1 MSVSRHHADWLNL
14 VEHSGPFFSLPVLS
28 RVFSSGLDP
37 RDTAQAKRLRD
48 AYEVWQDNPTAAGK
62 QHAWVMHVLT
72 ELLLYPEKLIAE
84 GQAIPP
90 GLEARMAEM
99 GETLRPDFAL
109 LTPAGR
115 ESAGQAQML
124 VSIYPPEQQLDKP
137 VAGKHWKATPAT
149 RMMELLHGTGI
160 PLGLAANGEQWML
173 VYAPR
178 GETTGYASWYAS
190 LWMDEPITLRAFHS
204 LLGTHRFFGVAA
216 ANTPLGMLKESA
228 NDQQEVTDQL
238 GYQVREAVEVLV
250 QSFDTL
256 DKESGR
262 KLLQGV
268 AASSL
273 YDAALT
279 VMMRLVFLFSAE
291 ERGMLQ
297 LGKPLYDDNYAVST
311 LQELLQEVADRYGE
325 EVLERRTDAWARL
338 LASFRSVHGGVHH
351 QDLSMPAYG
360 GSLFDPDRYPF
371 LEGRAADTSWKN
383 TVAEPLAINNRVVLH
398 LLNALQRLRVKGA
411 TAGGLAETRRVSFR
425 ALGVEQIG
433 HVYEGLLDHTAI
445 TASGPVLG
453 LKGSSKKEPEVALST
468 LEGLLAE
475 GEDKLIAFLK
485 EETGRTP
492 AALKKLLSG
501 STFLDEHKLLIACG
515 QDQDLLGRVR
525 PFAGVVR
532 EDSFERPLVIL
543 PGSVYVTDSTTR
555 RSTGTHYTPPSLT
568 EPIVRHTLEPL
579 VYQGPAEGWPRE
591 QWALKSPREILE
603 LKVCDMA
610 MGSGAF
616 LVQACRYLAE
626 RLVEAWEN
634 EEKKHPDEVLL
645 TPEGGFSKGEPS
657 ERLVPVDPAERLAIA
672 RRVVADR
679 CLYGVDIN
687 HMAVEMAKLSLWLI
701 TMDPKRPFSFLDHA
715 FKCGDSLL
723 GITSTDEL
731 DWFYI
736 DPISGQQRLGGC
748 AGLIAELGAL
758 RSQLEGLPS
767 ENPQDIEHKAA
778 LLEETHARAWQLH
791 ILADTLS
798 VARLHHTKVKSRT
811 AYLETAA
818 LSDIGSLEAEARRL
832 LTRHRPFHWA
842 LEFPE
847 VMVNGGFDGFIGNP
861 PFLGG
866 KRIGQSLGDDYFS
879 FLKEFIISEK
889 GAGDFSVFFFKRAL
903 MLLRTPGYS
912 GLIATDTFTEGDT
925 LKCGSEHIVKNGAKY
940 YRAVPK
946 MKWPGT
952 AAVDVCIVHFAKGDW
967 KGVRKINQQSVENIS
982 ALLSAA
988 DGHTNVLEL
997 KSRKGKAAKGVTP
1010 LGEGFVLSPELAT
1023 HFIDLDKKNAEI
1035 IKPYLNGQDFNSDF
1049 KQRPSRFIIDF
1060 GDMNEDEAKK
1070 YHAPFS
1076 RLVELVK
1083 PVRDKL
1089 HRQIHEVCFWKH
1101 WDRRSNF
1108 FKKLPEGK
1116 VLVTALIS
1124 KHWALAFVE
1133 PGYVYDQKVIVFA
1146 ENTMRGF
1153 GIYQSNIHEAWARR
1167 DGGLNIGP
1175 TPSYTVSSNFNTFPV
1190 PAGYFNSTTPDN
1202 IDIIEKAAA
1211 AYHEYRHQAMIRGE
1225 CGLTKI
1231 YNKYHEPSEKSDIVL
1246 KLRRLHAELDK
1257 AVSLAYGWQD
1267 IDFGHDF
1274 YETKQGI
1281 RYTISEAARREILDR
1296 LLELNHQ
1303 RYAEEVAAGLHD
1315 KKSTKA
1321 ADSSKRGR
1329 KPAQISASPQ
1339 VDMFS
1344 PLSLFEELADPEA
1357 SQKTAVCGEDAL
1369 LSWLRKNP
1377 DWHGKEAI
1385 LLGSGYPENRWNLG
1399 IKAVLENGLVERV
1412 GERRGARYR
1421 IKQ

>member
-28 RVFSSGLDP
+28 RVFSSGLEP

-48 AYEVWQDNPTAAGK
+48 AYEVWQDNPTAPGK

-84 GQAIPP
+84 DQAIPP

-115 ESAGQAQML
+115 EGAGQAQML
-124 VSIYPPEQQLDKP
+124 VSIYTPEQQLDKP

-149 RMMELLHGTGI
+149 RMTELLHAAGV
-160 PLGLAANGEQWML
+160 PLGLVSNGEQWML

-190 LWMDEPITLRAFHS
+190 LWIDEPITLRAFHS
-204 LLGTHRFFGVAA
+204 LFGTHRFFGVAA

-371 LEGRAADTSWKN
+371 LEGRAAGTSWKN

-411 TAGGLAETRRVSFR
+411 AAGGLAETRRVSFR

-445 TASGPVLG
+445 SASEPVLG
-453 LKGSSKKEPEVALST
+453 LKGSSKKEPEVALTT
-468 LEGLLAE
+468 LEGLLAK
-475 GEDKLIAFLK
+475 GEDKLIVFLK
-485 EETGRTP
+485 EETGRSP
-492 AALKKLLSG
+492 AALKKLLNNSVL
-501 STFLDEHKLLIACG
+501 LDEHKLLIACG
-515 QDQDLLGRVR
+515 QDQNLLGRVR
-525 PFAGVVR
+525 PFAGLVR
-532 EDSFERPLVIL
+532 EDSFERPLVVL
-543 PGSVYVTDSTTR
+543 PNSFYVTTGTNR

-579 VYQGPAEGWPRE
+579 VYQGPSEGWPRE
-591 QWALKSPREILE
+591 QWKLKSPKEILD

-616 LVQACRYLAE
+616 LVQVCRYLAE

-634 EEKKHPDEVLL
+634 EEHDHPDEVLI
-645 TPEGGFSKGEPS
+645 TPEGGFFKGELN
-657 ERLVPVDPAERLAIA
+657 ERLIPVDPGERLAIA

-687 HMAVEMAKLSLWLI
+687 PMAVEMAKLSLWLI

-736 DPISGQQRLGGC
+736 DSHSGQQRLGGC
-748 AGLIAELGAL
+748 AGLVSELATL
-758 RSQLEGLPS
+758 RLRLEDLPS
-767 ENPQDIEHKAA
+767 ETPQDIEHKAA
-778 LLEETHARAWQLH
+778 LLEEARARAWQLH
-791 ILADTLS
+791 ILADTLGA
-798 VARLHHTKVKSRT
+798 ARLHYSKSKARKG
-811 AYLETAA
+811 YLETAA
-818 LSDIGSLEAEARRL
+818 LSDIGSLEAETRL
-832 LTRHRPFHWA
+832 LLAHHRPMHWA

-847 VMVNGGFDGFIGNP
+847 VIGLGGFHAFVGNP
-861 PFLGG
+861 PFVGG
-866 KRIGQSLGDDYFS
+866 KKISGALGTDYRE
-879 FLKEFIISEK
+879 FLVDCV
-889 GAGDFSVFFFKRAL
+889 A
-903 MLLRTPGYS
+903 
-912 GLIATDTFTEGDT
+912 
-925 LKCGSEHIVKNGAKY
+925 NGAKGNADLCSY
-940 YRAVPK
+940 FFLQAGRLLRQHGMAGLLATNTIAQGDTREVGLDQLLADGFTIPRAVRSAP
-946 MKWPGT
+946 WPGV
-952 AAVDVCIVHFAKGDW
+952 AALEVAHVWLRNGGWEGGYVLDDATVSGIT
-967 KGVRKINQQSVENIS
+967 
-982 ALLSAA
+982 ALLTEPGRVSGNPFRLKAHENKSFQ
-988 DGHTNVLEL
+988 GSIVL
-997 KSRKGKAAKGVTP
+997 GM
-1010 LGEGFVLSPELAT
+1010 GFVLTPDEAIRLIEQT
-1023 HFIDLDKKNAEI
+1023 PRNRDCLF
-1035 IKPYLNGQDFNSDF
+1035 PYLNGEDLNSRPDSS
-1049 KQRPSRFIIDF
+1049 PSRWVINFHDWPLNRLGTGQWLGASEKQQKEWLRSGVVP
-1060 GDMNEDEAKK
+1060 GDYPGSVAADYPELLAI
-1070 YHAPFS
+1070 
-1076 RLVELVK
+1076 VEERVK
-1083 PVRDKL
+1083 PERTRKNEKDVYQLRYPLYLKWWIYADK
-1089 HRQIHEVCFWKH
+1089 R
-1101 WDRRSNF
+1101 
-1108 FKKLPEGK
+1108 PELYATIAK
-1116 VLVTALIS
+1116 MERYLVHPLTS
-1124 KHWALAFVE
+1124 KHHNLVFYKPGQVSSHMTVVLAIDSWADYAVIQSELHWKWALAY
-1133 PGYVYDQKVIVFA
+1133 GNKL
-1146 ENTMRGF
+1146 ENRPQYTPTDCFETYPFPLAQDRLGSIGERYYAHRLSSMRF
-1153 GIYQSNIHEAWARR
+1153 RE
-1167 DGGLNIGP
+1167 
-1175 TPSYTVSSNFNTFPV
+1175 
-1190 PAGYFNSTTPDN
+1190 
-1202 IDIIEKAAA
+1202 E
-1211 AYHEYRHQAMIRGE
+1211 
-1225 CGLTKI
+1225 GLTQT
-1231 YNKYHEPSEKSDIVL
+1231 YNRFHNPAETNADVIE
-1246 KLRRLHAELDK
+1246 LRSLQVEMDQ
-1257 AVSLAYGWQD
+1257 AVAAAYGWQD
-1267 IDFGHDF
+1267 LNLGHCF
-1274 YETKQGI
+1274 HETKQGI
-1281 RYTISEAARREILDR
+1281 RYTISEGARREILDR
-1296 LLELNHQ
+1296 LLELNHR
-1303 RYAEEVAAGLHD
+1303 RYAEEIAAGLHE
-1315 KKSTKA
+1315 KKRAKVA
-1321 ADSSKRGR
+1321 SSGKRGR
-1329 KPAQISASPQ
+1329 KPARAEDTQT
-1339 VDMFS
+1339 DLFS
-1344 PLSLFEELADPEA
+1344 
-1357 SQKTAVCGEDAL
+1357 
-1369 LSWLRKNP
+1369 
-1377 DWHGKEAI
+1377 
-1385 LLGSGYPENRWNLG
+1385 
-1399 IKAVLENGLVERV
+1399 
-1412 GERRGARYR
+1412 
-1421 IKQ
+1421 

>member
-1 MSVSRHHADWLNL
+1 VSVSRHHADWLNL

-48 AYEVWQDNPTAAGK
+48 AYEVWQENPTAPGK

-72 ELLLYPEKLIAE
+72 ELLGYPEKLIAE
-84 GQAIPP
+84 SQAIPP

-115 ESAGQAQML
+115 EGAGQAQML

-160 PLGLAANGEQWML
+160 PLGLATNGEQWML

-371 LEGRAADTSWKN
+371 LEGRAAGTSWRN

-411 TAGGLAETRRVSFR
+411 VASGMAETRRVSFR

-445 TASGPVLG
+445 SANEPVLG
-453 LKGSSKKEPEVALST
+453 LKGTSKKEPEVALTT
-468 LEGLLAE
+468 LEGLLAQ

-485 EETGRTP
+485 EETGRSP
-492 AALKKLLSG
+492 AALKKLLTGSG
-501 STFLDEHKLLIACG
+501 RLDEHKLLIACG

-525 PFAGVVR
+525 PFAGLVR
-532 EDSFERPLVIL
+532 EDSFERPLVVL
-543 PGSVYVTDSTTR
+543 PRSFYVTAGTTR

-591 QWALKSPREILE
+591 QWKLKSPKEILE

-616 LVQACRYLAE
+616 LVQVCRYLSE

-634 EEKKHPDEVLL
+634 EEHEHPDEVLI
-645 TPEGGFSKGEPS
+645 TPEGGFFKGEAS
-657 ERLVPVDPAERLAIA
+657 ERLIPVDPGERLAIA

-687 HMAVEMAKLSLWLI
+687 PMAVEMAKLSLWLI
-701 TMDPKRPFSFLDHA
+701 TMDPKRPFGFLDHA

-723 GITSTDEL
+723 GITSLE
-731 DWFYI
+731 
-736 DPISGQQRLGGC
+736 
-748 AGLIAELGAL
+748 
-758 RSQLEGLPS
+758 QLENFSMRPDSGKQQTFATLNLWRHIDEAKAKRIALESMPS
-767 ENPQDIEHKAA
+767 DTPEQ
-778 LLEETHARAWQLH
+778 
-791 ILADTLS
+791 IL
-798 VARLHHTKVKSRT
+798 VKS
-811 AYLETAA
+811 A
-818 LSDIGSLEAEARRL
+818 LYEEAEKSIAKLAATADILISVELQALKGGAYEDLREEISDRMMAYWAQGIDQLTLFSTRL
-832 LTRHRPFHWA
+832 IGETRCFHWG

-847 VMVNGGFDGFIGNP
+847 VISAGGFDALLGNP

-866 KRIGQSLGDDYFS
+866 RRIRSSYGENY
-879 FLKEFIISEK
+879 LKY
-889 GAGDFSVFFFKRAL
+889 L
-903 MLLRTPGYS
+903 
-912 GLIATDTFTEGDT
+912 
-925 LKCGSEHIVKNGAKY
+925 
-940 YRAVPK
+940 
-946 MKWPGT
+946 
-952 AAVDVCIVHFAKGDW
+952 
-967 KGVRKINQQSVENIS
+967 
-982 ALLSAA
+982 
-988 DGHTNVLEL
+988 TNVLAP
-997 KSRKGKAAKGVTP
+997 KSSGNADLCVFFLRRAFNLIKNRGVIGLISTSTLSEGDSRASGLDHLLDNNALLFRAIPSMEWPGAANVVVAIVWMAKNYWNAKCQLGDIEVDSINSHLEAARDYHGTPYRLVASKGKSFQGSIILGLGFILKDEEVEYLKNKSTKNLDVISRYINGDDLNSRIDQSPSRWVINFYDWP
-1010 LGEGFVLSPELAT
+1010 LSRETAPPGYDGPVAEDYPDCLAILEERVKPERQRKDSAGKYILRKPLPERWWHYADKRPALYKE
-1023 HFIDLDKKNAEI
+1023 ISKLDKV
-1035 IKPYLNGQDFNSDF
+1035 L
-1049 KQRPSRFIIDF
+1049 
-1060 GDMNEDEAKK
+1060 AKTQVS
-1070 YHAPFS
+1070 P
-1076 RLVELVK
+1076 
-1083 PVRDKL
+1083 
-1089 HRQIHEVCFWKH
+1089 
-1101 WDRRSNF
+1101 
-1108 FKKLPEGK
+1108 
-1116 VLVTALIS
+1116 T
-1124 KHWALAFVE
+1124 WAFDYIESGL
-1133 PGYVYDQKVIVFA
+1133 VYDQKLVILSDSPFSVL
-1146 ENTMRGF
+1146 
-1153 GIYQSNIHEAWARR
+1153 QSSIHWAWAIQY
-1167 DGGLNIGP
+1167 GSSMGKSTYNYTP
-1175 TPSYTVSSNFNTFPV
+1175 TDCYETFP
-1190 PAGYFNSTTPDN
+1190 F
-1202 IDIIEKAAA
+1202 
-1211 AYHEYRHQAMIRGE
+1211 
-1225 CGLTKI
+1225 
-1231 YNKYHEPSEKSDIVL
+1231 
-1246 KLRRLHAELDK
+1246 
-1257 AVSLAYGWQD
+1257 
-1267 IDFGHDF
+1267 
-1274 YETKQGI
+1274 
-1281 RYTISEAARREILDR
+1281 
-1296 LLELNHQ
+1296 
-1303 RYAEEVAAGLHD
+1303 
-1315 KKSTKA
+1315 
-1321 ADSSKRGR
+1321 
-1329 KPAQISASPQ
+1329 PAQTP
-1339 VDMFS
+1339 
-1344 PLSLFEELADPEA
+1344 EL
-1357 SQKTAVCGEDAL
+1357 
-1369 LSWLRKNP
+1369 
-1377 DWHGKEAI
+1377 
-1385 LLGSGYPENRWNLG
+1385 
-1399 IKAVLENGLVERV
+1399 
-1412 GERRGARYR
+1412 
-1421 IKQ
+1421 